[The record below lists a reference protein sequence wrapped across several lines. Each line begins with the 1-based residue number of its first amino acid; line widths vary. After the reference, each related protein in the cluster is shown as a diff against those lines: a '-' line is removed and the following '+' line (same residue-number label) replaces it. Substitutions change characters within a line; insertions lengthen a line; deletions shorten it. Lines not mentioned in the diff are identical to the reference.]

1 MALPVQ
7 TNPYILEHIAFK
19 EQKQAI
25 MKASRLLE
33 IEGIYHWSKPLKE
46 EVFDSV
52 RVFCAAHHIEF
63 GIRMF
68 NSDAFWQDRECL
80 TRLPAFHIYYKDE
93 YEKSF
98 YCEDDPAIMIQEVL
112 RDFKNQSQKQKSGF
126 FWWPSFKWQLKQKV
140 PVVGSAD
147 VTKQ

>member
-7 TNPYILEHIAFK
+7 TNPYIIEHIAFK
-19 EQKQAI
+19 EQEKQI
-25 MKASRLLE
+25 MKASHLLE

-46 EVFDSV
+46 EVFDLV
-52 RVFCAAHHIEF
+52 RIFCATHRIEF
-63 GIRMF
+63 SIRMF

-80 TRLPAFHIYYKDE
+80 TQLPAFHIYYRDE

-112 RDFKNQSQKQKSGF
+112 RDFKKSSQKQKTGS
-126 FWWPSFKWQLKQKV
+126 WWPSFKWPLKRKV
-140 PVVGSAD
+140 PVLGSTD
-147 VTKQ
+147 EI

>member
-7 TNPYILEHIAFK
+7 TNPYIIQHISFK
-19 EQKQAI
+19 EQEQEI

-33 IEGIYHWSKPLKE
+33 IEGVYHWNKPLKE

-52 RVFCAAHHIEF
+52 RLFCAAHRIEF

-68 NSDAFWQDRECL
+68 NSEAFWQDRECL

-98 YCEDDPAIMIQEVL
+98 YCDDDAAIMIQEVL
-112 RDFKNQSQKQKSGF
+112 RDFKKLSHNQKTGF
-126 FWWPSFKWQLKQKV
+126 FWWPSFKWPLKRKIS
-140 PVVGSAD
+140 VVGSTD
-147 VTKQ
+147 KV

>member
-112 RDFKNQSQKQKSGF
+112 RDFKNQSQKQKTGF

-147 VTKQ
+147 VAKQ

>member
-33 IEGIYHWSKPLKE
+33 IEGVYHWSKPLKE

-52 RVFCAAHHIEF
+52 RIFCAAHHIEF

-112 RDFKNQSQKQKSGF
+112 RDFKNQSQKQKTGF

-147 VTKQ
+147 VTK

>member
-7 TNPYILEHIAFK
+7 TNPYIIEHIAFK
-19 EQKQAI
+19 EQEKQI
-25 MKASRLLE
+25 MKASHLLE

-52 RVFCAAHHIEF
+52 RIFCATHRIEF

-68 NSDAFWQDRECL
+68 NSEAFWQDRECL

-98 YCEDDPAIMIQEVL
+98 YCEDHAASMIQEVL
-112 RDFKNQSQKQKSGF
+112 REIHGLKNLHKQKTS
-126 FWWPSFKWQLKQKV
+126 FWWPSFKWPLKRKV
-140 PVVGSAD
+140 PVASSEVA
-147 VTKQ
+147 

>member
-112 RDFKNQSQKQKSGF
+112 RDFKNQSQKQKTGF

-147 VTKQ
+147 VTK

>member
-7 TNPYILEHIAFK
+7 TNPYITEHIAFK
-19 EQKQAI
+19 EQEQEI

-33 IEGIYHWSKPLKE
+33 IEGIYHWNKPLKE

-52 RVFCAAHHIEF
+52 RIFCATHRIAF
-63 GIRMF
+63 GIRVF

-80 TRLPAFHIYYKDE
+80 LRLPAFHIYYKDE

-98 YCEDDPAIMIQEVL
+98 YCEDEAAIMIQEVL
-112 RDFKNQSQKQKSGF
+112 RDFKKPSHKQKTGT
-126 FWWPSFKWQLKQKV
+126 WWPSFKWPQKRKRKV
-140 PVVGSAD
+140 PVVGSTNVA
-147 VTKQ
+147 

>member
-1 MALPVQ
+1 MALPIQ
-7 TNPYILEHIAFK
+7 TNPYIIEHIAFK
-19 EQKQAI
+19 EQEKQI
-25 MKASRLLE
+25 MKASHLLE

-52 RVFCAAHHIEF
+52 RIFCATHRIEF

-68 NSDAFWQDRECL
+68 NSEAFWQDRECL

-98 YCEDDPAIMIQEVL
+98 YCEDDPASIIQEVL
-112 RDFKNQSQKQKSGF
+112 REIYGSKNVVQKRKTS
-126 FWWPSFKWQLKQKV
+126 FWWPSFKWPLKRKV
-140 PVVGSAD
+140 PIASSDIA
-147 VTKQ
+147 

>member
-98 YCEDDPAIMIQEVL
+98 YCEDDPAIMIQEIL
-112 RDFKNQSQKQKSGF
+112 RDVKNQSQKQKTGF

>member
-7 TNPYILEHIAFK
+7 TNPYITEHIAFK
-19 EQKQAI
+19 EQEQEI
-25 MKASRLLE
+25 MKASRSLE

-52 RVFCAAHHIEF
+52 RIFCATHHIEF
-63 GIRMF
+63 GIRVF

-98 YCEDDPAIMIQEVL
+98 YCEDHPASMIQEVL
-112 RDFKNQSQKQKSGF
+112 REIHGLKNLHKQKTS
-126 FWWPSFKWQLKQKV
+126 FWWPSFKWPLKRKV
-140 PVVGSAD
+140 PVASSEVA
-147 VTKQ
+147 

>member
-147 VTKQ
+147 VAKQ